1 MVSYS
6 RMTPRMN
13 NLFSTSRIMS
23 VDYEKYNKRLI
34 TIERGIKQ
42 LLENATEKT
51 KNAIAMKKEAESMTQ
66 EVDEELKKYKST
78 REVNH
83 ELIEKKM
90 EELRNTTA
98 MISEMESK
106 ALMDSQKKLDEINA
120 KIEEAKMDSS
130 YALTMSET
138 VTNFRKLLENRPS
151 YKP

>member
-1 MVSYS
+1 
-6 RMTPRMN
+6 
-13 NLFSTSRIMS
+13 
-23 VDYEKYNKRLI
+23 
-34 TIERGIKQ
+34 
-42 LLENATEKT
+42 
-51 KNAIAMKKEAESMTQ
+51 
-66 EVDEELKKYKST
+66 
-78 REVNH
+78 
-83 ELIEKKM
+83 M

>member
-1 MVSYS
+1 
-6 RMTPRMN
+6 
-13 NLFSTSRIMS
+13 MS

>member
-1 MVSYS
+1 
-6 RMTPRMN
+6 MN

-106 ALMDSQKKLDEINA
+106 ALMDSQKKLDEINV

>member
-1 MVSYS
+1 
-6 RMTPRMN
+6 MN

>member
-1 MVSYS
+1 
-6 RMTPRMN
+6 
-13 NLFSTSRIMS
+13 
-23 VDYEKYNKRLI
+23 
-34 TIERGIKQ
+34 
-42 LLENATEKT
+42 LENATEKT

>member
-1 MVSYS
+1 
-6 RMTPRMN
+6 MN

-83 ELIEKKM
+83 ELIEEKM

>member
-1 MVSYS
+1 
-6 RMTPRMN
+6 
-13 NLFSTSRIMS
+13 MS

-90 EELRNTTA
+90 
-98 MISEMESK
+98 
-106 ALMDSQKKLDEINA
+106 
-120 KIEEAKMDSS
+120 
-130 YALTMSET
+130 
-138 VTNFRKLLENRPS
+138 
-151 YKP
+151 

>member
-1 MVSYS
+1 
-6 RMTPRMN
+6 MN

-138 VTNFRKLLENRPS
+138 VTNFRKLLENRSS
-151 YKP
+151 Y